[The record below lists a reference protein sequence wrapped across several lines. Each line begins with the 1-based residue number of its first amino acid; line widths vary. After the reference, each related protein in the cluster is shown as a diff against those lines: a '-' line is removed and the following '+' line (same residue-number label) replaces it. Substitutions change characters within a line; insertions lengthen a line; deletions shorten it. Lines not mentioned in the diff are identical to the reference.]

1 MVALPFC
8 HVHLMAQKPQK
19 WQLLDPPRTIG
30 DHIRKRR
37 LQLEWGIMQLALL
50 LKVTTDTV
58 YNWEHNRS
66 GPSIRFMPALV
77 QFLGYDPA
85 DSTVTTLGEKI
96 KKYRIEHGLSQKRL
110 AIQMGMDSLTVRRLE
125 YNRGK
130 PTRRILKQIIQ
141 ILG

>member
-1 MVALPFC
+1 
-8 HVHLMAQKPQK
+8 
-19 WQLLDPPRTIG
+19 
-30 DHIRKRR
+30 
-37 LQLEWGIMQLALL
+37 
-50 LKVTTDTV
+50 
-58 YNWEHNRS
+58 
-66 GPSIRFMPALV
+66 MPALV